1 MESLQIALQSA
12 EEALSAWAQNM
23 SRPEEHRIDICLD
36 RSQFKQAHRALRQ
49 ARWGY
54 LAAITGLDLPPATGT
69 DGSPGEGQIEVLY
82 HFCQGPAVL
91 TLRVTLPYSDAVIDT
106 VCDLDP
112 SATLYERELMELF
125 GVTITGTPNTARL
138 VLPDDWPDG
147 VYPLRKSFTGLQND
161 R

>member
-1 MESLQIALQSA
+1 MENLQLALQTA
-12 EEALSAWAQNM
+12 ETALSDWAQNITH
-23 SRPEEHRIDICLD
+23 PEEHRIDICLE
-36 RSQFKQAHRALRQ
+36 RAQFKLAHRALRQ
-49 ARWGY
+49 AGWGY
-54 LAAITGLDLPPATGT
+54 LAAITGLDLPPLPEP
-69 DGSPGEGQIEVLY
+69 DGSPAEGHVEVLY

-91 TLRVTLPYSDAVIDT
+91 TLRVRLPYSDAVIDT

-125 GVTITGTPNTARL
+125 GVTITGTPNTDRL
-138 VLPDDWPDG
+138 VLPDDWPEG